1 MLSSLPENEQAFP
14 PSYLDARAQE
24 ISNPGVLKTALQA
37 SGTFALSQL
46 SQRLAAF
53 ASSPLGKVFAAWTA
67 KEQVAGGNVSI
78 SGDRIVSAFLS
89 QQDQTM
95 NDVIKVYNT
104 MLASYKSAKVPG
116 SSWPIIC
123 IDEANVLTRWQKGSL
138 EDKGALEALLR
149 FFVKVSVN
157 RAKLTNQQA

>member
-1 MLSSLPENEQAFP
+1 MLK
-14 PSYLDARAQE
+14 RA
-24 ISNPGVLKTALQA
+24 LHA

-53 ASSPLGKVFAAWTA
+53 ASSPLGKVVAAWTA
-67 KEQVAGGNVSI
+67 KEEVAGGNDSI

-89 QQDQTM
+89 QQDQKM
-95 NDVIKVYNT
+95 NDVIEVYNE

-123 IDEANVLTRWQKGSL
+123 IDEANVLTRGREGSQ

-157 RAKLTNQQA
+157 CAELTNEQA